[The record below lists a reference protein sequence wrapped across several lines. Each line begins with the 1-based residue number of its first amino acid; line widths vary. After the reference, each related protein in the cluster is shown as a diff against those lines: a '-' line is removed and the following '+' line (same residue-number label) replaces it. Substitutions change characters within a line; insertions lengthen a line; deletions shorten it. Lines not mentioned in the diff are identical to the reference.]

1 MLQPLESFSARVQS
15 STATILLPLVR
26 SLFVWKKE
34 KEKKVGR
41 IEKAT
46 INQLIKGLSCR
57 SKHV

>member
-1 MLQPLESFSARVQS
+1 MLEPLESLSARVQS

-26 SLFVWKKE
+26 SLFVWKK

-41 IEKAT
+41 MEKAT
-46 INQLIKGLSCR
+46 IDQLIKGISFR